1 MFTGYFSLGGNE
13 VGNNARAI
21 GYARTSDCPIMWH
34 RGETCDNL
42 AEALHDNVYEY
53 QFIDQAPW
61 YDPDDPDVTG
71 RFLGLYVVSISGLS
85 DSTRAATVTEKNTDG
100 AQVSGYRHTSREVR
114 VRAFLTARGMDALE
128 AGMTW
133 LRNALEPNAC
143 GMHGNVDCG
152 ASDMGFFVDC
162 PPGRALVPTYSA
174 YAEVRRNL
182 FSDPRGVSTSSAYW
196 GSAALGAYSLN
207 TTMPGPITTALRWT
221 RSGTGVGAIRSVVG
235 TTMPT
240 AGATVHARATI
251 RPSTAITVD
260 VYARPDVASATNQ
273 VALGT
278 GIAIAAGQVYDLE
291 VTGPS
296 MTAAATSTSGIVFL
310 INGGAVGQTV
320 DISQVVIEPNNGFG
334 FFDGAFPDD
343 SLTDYAW
350 LGTAG
355 SSPSTM
361 SVRSVADLPEGDST
375 YDPKVDTYRRFLH
388 TVTCI
393 SGPLI
398 QEERVSEDKKHYGY
412 LVEFTLLAATPAVY
426 GVTKEV
432 ALSPTTPSL
441 LQDTVFNLVRTPS
454 VGLSDGTTIGAQN
467 FAKNP
472 SAEVNA
478 TDFENA
484 VEVVSGSAATSY
496 FTAGRVVSE
505 LNAAPGTASYR
516 GRILGNG
523 STAVNGRSYIWLRQQ
538 VPLTSLP
545 VPMIAPPNGSRL
557 SFAVWAAATIQAG
570 ASASAIN
577 GIQVTAVWRTG
588 TTVLS
593 TITVGSTTTA
603 ADYNGKSYMLD
614 SQLKPDAADNVL
626 IQVRVDVTWAS
637 SATPANNSDIRA
649 YMDTVAVTM
658 P

>member
-1 MFTGYFSLGGNE
+1 MYSGYFSLGGNE
-13 VGNNARAI
+13 VGNNSRAV
-21 GYARTSDCPIMWH
+21 GYARTADCPITWH
-34 RGETCDNL
+34 RDDVDDGL
-42 AEALHDNVYEY
+42 ADALHDNVYDY
-53 QFIDQAPW
+53 QFIDEAPW
-61 YDPDDPDVTG
+61 YDSDDPDVTG
-71 RFLGLYVVSISGLS
+71 RFLGLYIVSMGGLS
-85 DSTRAATVTEKNTDG
+85 NSTRAATITEKNTDG

-114 VRAFLTARGMDALE
+114 VRAMLTAKGMDALE

-152 ASDMGFFVDC
+152 ASDMGFFVSE
-162 PPGRALVPTYSA
+162 PPKRALVPTYSA
-174 YAEVRRNL
+174 WSEVRRNL
-182 FSDPRGVSTSSAYW
+182 FTDPRGVSTSTSIW
-196 GSAALGAYSLN
+196 GSPAVGAFSLN
-207 TTMPGPITTALRWT
+207 TTMPGAITTALRWT
-221 RSGTGVGAIRSVVG
+221 RNATGAGAARPTIGTA
-235 TTMPT
+235 MPT
-240 AGATVHARATI
+240 AGDTVHVHATI
-251 RPSTAITVD
+251 LPSTAITLD
-260 VYARPDVASATNQ
+260 VYARPQVASATNQ
-273 VALGT
+273 ATLGT
-278 GIAIAAGQVYDLE
+278 GIAIGAGEVYELDL
-291 VTGPS
+291 TGPS
-296 MTAAATSTSGIVFL
+296 FTAATTSTSGIVFV
-310 INGGAVGQTV
+310 IKGGAVGQTV
-320 DISQVVIEPNNGFG
+320 DFSQVVIEPNAGFG

-343 SLTDYAW
+343 NLTDYAW

-355 SSPSTM
+355 SSISTM
-361 SVRSVADLPEGDST
+361 SVRSLADFPEGDST
-375 YDPKVDTYRRFLH
+375 YDPKIDAYRRYLH
-388 TVTCI
+388 TVTCV

-398 QEERVSEDKKHYGY
+398 QEEFLSEDKVHCGY

-432 ALSPTTPSL
+432 TLNPTTPAP

-454 VGLSDGTTIGAQN
+454 VGLTDGPIVGAQN
-467 FAKNP
+467 FSTNP
-472 SAEVNA
+472 SVETNA
-478 TDFENA
+478 TDYTNS
-484 VEVVSGSAATSY
+484 VETVTGSAATSY
-496 FTAGRVVSE
+496 FTAGRVVGE
-505 LNAAPGTASYR
+505 LNATPGTASYR

-523 STAVNGRSYIWLRQQ
+523 STAVNGRSYIWLQQ
-538 VPLTSLP
+538 SVPLASLP
-545 VPMIAPPNGSRL
+545 GAMIAPPTGSRL